1 MSHFNTIVK
10 FTLAAAFMA
19 LASQAAIGHG
29 NVTPQPVDTTG
40 LPNLGAEWKTSNPFR
55 GNRKAI
61 EIGEAGFGQNCAR
74 CHGLQMISGG
84 LAPDLRAL
92 EKGDEG
98 DAIFIE
104 RVTHGA
110 VINEVTKMPP
120 FAGVLS
126 QEALWAIRAYIESNH
141 QE

>member
-1 MSHFNTIVK
+1 M
-10 FTLAAAFMA
+10 AAA
-19 LASQAAIGHG
+19 SQVATGHG

-40 LPNLGAEWKTSNPFR
+40 LPNLGPEWKTSNPFR
-55 GNRKAI
+55 VNPRAI

-84 LAPDLRAL
+84 LAPDLRKL

-110 VINEVTKMPP
+110 VINDVTKMPP